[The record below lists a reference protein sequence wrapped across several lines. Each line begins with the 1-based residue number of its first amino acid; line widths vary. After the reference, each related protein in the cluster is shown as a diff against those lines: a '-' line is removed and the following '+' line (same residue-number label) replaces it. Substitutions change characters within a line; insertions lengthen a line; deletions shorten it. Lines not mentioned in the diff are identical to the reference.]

1 MYVCHRSS
9 SSSVD
14 DSCSYETLLV
24 LGRAGVSVPNSDQL
38 DEYFRRLTVNPQC
51 LAAAS
56 QLDVVT
62 DPGKAMV
69 TQLYDTTSIRFLFE
83 FDSTGTR
90 LRFHSRS
97 TPIRLDFDR
106 ATTVRRPTLRPGCC
120 TAAQVIGLRD
130 CGLRVSGSCYDT
142 VTLVTFDKQSNGRRS
157 RSEVES

>member
-1 MYVCHRSS
+1 MIHTDYQYALMYVCHRSS

-24 LGRAGVSVPNSDQL
+24 LGRVGVSVPNSDQL

-90 LRFHSRS
+90 LRFHSARLPFDWIS
-97 TPIRLDFDR
+97 TALRQFDDLRYDR
-106 ATTVRRPTLRPGCC
+106 AAVLRP
-120 TAAQVIGLRD
+120 
-130 CGLRVSGSCYDT
+130 
-142 VTLVTFDKQSNGRRS
+142 K
-157 RSEVES
+157 